1 MIAGLIALVTVIFCL
16 ALARLAWR
24 WWPNY
29 LNPVVIGIFA
39 WIPALV
45 MINFPQFFV
54 SAIYIHQNRPF
65 SWLVYLAMVIAFLG
79 FWAGCA
85 TIKALT
91 SRRVFARDAS
101 RRTLTIDPLRLLA
114 LYVLGAGIFIY
125 GYLTS
130 GLLDMAYMNEQQVA
144 ESRLALHL
152 GPISFLN
159 LLMDIG
165 AIGFFALFLQQRR
178 WIYALPLFF
187 ALVLYSGTL
196 QKSAIVWML
205 TAAIF
210 VSALYPRA
218 FYELLLRKAVTQI
231 LLVFMGVGSLVV
243 LALTNT
249 ARGITASTL
258 TMASSP
264 LLEQFY
270 IYSGATAIKNL
281 SVTIEG
287 YLPSEGPTL
296 GAYLIRTILW
306 NLVDREI
313 FDSGRY
319 FEGVNAATYLNNAWI
334 DFRWP
339 GFFIVPFLTGAA
351 VMLYLRF
358 AMTGRL
364 VGLMFGAVAMRA
376 VIFSIGT
383 DIIFEPVTWYMLILA
398 IAADL
403 FVQQRGKEIARAA
416 PSANPGSRSGLR
428 ASPTRPRA

>member
-1 MIAGLIALVTVIFCL
+1 MIAGLVAFVTAVFCL

-29 LNPVVIGIFA
+29 LNPVAIGIFA

-45 MINFPQFFV
+45 MINFPEFFV
-54 SAIYIHQNRPF
+54 AARYIHQNRPF
-65 SWLVYLAMVIAFLG
+65 SWEVYLAMAIGFLG

-91 SRRVFARDAS
+91 P
-101 RRTLTIDPLRLLA
+101 RRTFEQDVSKKPLTIDPLRLLA
-114 LYVLGAGIFIY
+114 LYALGAGIFLY

-130 GLLDMAYMNEQQVA
+130 GLLDMASMDEQQVA

-178 WIYALPLFF
+178 WIYALPLLF
-187 ALVLYSGTL
+187 ALILYSGTL

-231 LLVFMGVGSLVV
+231 FLVFMAVGSLVI

-249 ARGITASTL
+249 ARGITASALTL
-258 TMASSP
+258 ASSP
-264 LLEQFY
+264 LVEQFY

-281 SVTIEG
+281 SVTLEG
-287 YLPSEGPTL
+287 YLPSEGPTM

-319 FEGVNAATYLNNAWI
+319 FEGVNAATYLNIAWI

-339 GFFIVPFLTGAA
+339 GLFITPFLTGAA
-351 VMLYLRF
+351 IMLYLRF

-364 VGLMFGAVAMRA
+364 VGLVFGAIAMRA

-398 IAADL
+398 IAADM
-403 FVQQRGKEIARAA
+403 FVQQRGKQLKRQTRRAVQGARTY
-416 PSANPGSRSGLR
+416 P
-428 ASPTRPRA
+428 PT

>member
-1 MIAGLIALVTVIFCL
+1 MIAALVAFVTVLVCL
-16 ALARLAWR
+16 VLARLAWR

-54 SAIYIHQNRPF
+54 AAIYIHQNRPF
-65 SWLVYLAMVIAFLG
+65 SWLVYLAMAMAFLG

-85 TIKALT
+85 TVKALT
-91 SRRVFARDAS
+91 PRRALEGDVS
-101 RRTLTIDPLRLLA
+101 KRTLTIDPLRLLA
-114 LYVLGAGIFIY
+114 LYLLGAGIFIY

-130 GLLDMAYMNEQQVA
+130 GLIDMAYMDEKQVA
-144 ESRLALHL
+144 ESRIALHL

-165 AIGFFALFLQQRR
+165 AIGFFALFLQRKK
-178 WIYALPLFF
+178 WIYALPLLF
-187 ALVLYSGTL
+187 ALLLYSGTL

-210 VSALYPRA
+210 VSALFPRA
-218 FYELLLRKAVTQI
+218 FYELLLRRAITQI
-231 LLVFMGVGSLVV
+231 FLVFLAVGSLIV

-296 GAYLIRTILW
+296 GAYLIRAILW
-306 NLVDREI
+306 NFVDRDI

-334 DFRWP
+334 DFRWA
-339 GFFIVPFLTGAA
+339 GFFIIPFLTGAA

-364 VGLMFGAVAMRA
+364 VGLLFGAVAMRA

-398 IAADL
+398 LAADL
-403 FVQQRGKEIARAA
+403 IVQQRGKEILRQPFRPARGTSPRPPVIA
-416 PSANPGSRSGLR
+416 SRPPL
-428 ASPTRPRA
+428 

>member
-1 MIAGLIALVTVIFCL
+1 MIAVLISIGTVIFCL
-16 ALARLAWR
+16 LLARLAWR

-54 SAIYIHQNRPF
+54 SPIYIHQNRPF
-65 SWLVYLAMVIAFLG
+65 SWLVYLAMAIAFLG
-79 FWAGCA
+79 FWSGCA
-85 TIKALT
+85 TVKAL
-91 SRRVFARDAS
+91 SGRRSLERDVS
-101 RRTLTIDPLRLLA
+101 KRPLTIDPLRLLA
-114 LYVLGAGIFIY
+114 LYLIGVGIFIY

-130 GLLDMAYMNEQQVA
+130 GLLNMAYMNEQQVA
-144 ESRLALHL
+144 ESRVALHM

-159 LLMDIG
+159 LLMDIA
-165 AIGFFALFLQQRR
+165 AIGFFALFLQRR
-178 WIYALPLFF
+178 KWIFALPLLF
-187 ALVLYSGTL
+187 ALILYSGTL

-218 FYELLLRKAVTQI
+218 FYEMLLRRAVTQV
-231 LLVFMGVGSLVV
+231 LLVLMAVGSLVV

-264 LLEQFY
+264 FIEQFY

-296 GAYLIRTILW
+296 GAYVIRTILW
-306 NLVDREI
+306 NLVDRDI

-339 GFFIVPFLTGAA
+339 GFFIIPFLTGAA
-351 VMLYLRF
+351 IMLYLRF
-358 AMTGRL
+358 SMSGRL

-403 FVQQRGKEIARAA
+403 VVQQRGKETQRGLSPDRRVPRTVPPTSAQH
-416 PSANPGSRSGLR
+416 PSV
-428 ASPTRPRA
+428 

>member
-1 MIAGLIALVTVIFCL
+1 MIAGLISFVTVIFCL

-39 WIPALV
+39 WMPALV
-45 MINFPQFFV
+45 MINYPQFFV

-65 SWLVYLAMVIAFLG
+65 SWLVYTAMMIAFLG

-85 TIKALT
+85 TVKAL
-91 SRRVFARDAS
+91 SRRRSLERDVEQ
-101 RRTLTIDPLRLLA
+101 RPLTIDPVRLFA
-114 LYVLGAGIFIY
+114 LYVVGAVVFIY

-130 GLLDMAYMNEQQVA
+130 GLLDMANMNEQQVA
-144 ESRLALHL
+144 ESRIALHL

-165 AIGFFALFLQQRR
+165 AIGFFALFLQRR
-178 WIYALPLFF
+178 KWIFALPLLF
-187 ALVLYSGTL
+187 ALILYSGTL

-218 FYELLLRKAVTQI
+218 FYEMLLRKTFTKVMLGFLAVGAI
-231 LLVFMGVGSLVV
+231 VI
-243 LALTNT
+243 LALTNI
-249 ARGITASTL
+249 ARGIGASQM
-258 TMASSP
+258 TMASNTY
-264 LLEQFY
+264 LEQFY

-296 GAYLIRTILW
+296 GAYLIRAILW
-306 NLVDREI
+306 NLIDRDI
-313 FDSGRY
+313 FDSSRY
-319 FEGVNAATYLNNAWI
+319 FEGVNSATYLNNAWI

-351 VMLYLRF
+351 IMLYLRF
-358 AMTGRL
+358 AMKGRL

-398 IAADL
+398 GAADL
-403 FVQQRGKEIARAA
+403 FVQQRGKELRGHAA
-416 PSANPGSRSGLR
+416 LKPTLAQSASRIS
-428 ASPTRPRA
+428 APRPRS